1 MIFSIIN
8 RNNTNYTNYTNST
21 NSTNSTNN
29 KMFLNFKLKEVSYT
43 PPPPSSQENELIS
56 NTVNTQSIKKM
67 KWGEPT
73 WFLFHTLAHKLKPEY
88 RHIIIKPLLQIIYT
102 ICINLPCPTCASHA
116 KDYLNAINFDY
127 IQTKEQ
133 LINLFFVFHNKIN
146 EKKSYPIFTKQQL
159 DEKYATAN
167 TINIINNFI
176 YYYNDTSFNINMIS
190 SKLYRNN
197 LIVMLNKWFNENIQY
212 FNL

>member
-1 MIFSIIN
+1 MIFSIVN
-8 RNNTNYTNYTNST
+8 RNNTNSKNNR
-21 NSTNSTNN
+21 NNTNN
-29 KMFLNFKLKEVSYT
+29 TLFLNFNLNNVR
-43 PPPPSSQENELIS
+43 PPPSSQKKELIS
-56 NTVNTQSIKKM
+56 NNENIQSIKKM

-88 RHIIIKPLLQIIYT
+88 TRIIIKSLLQTFYT

-127 IQTKEQ
+127 IQSKEQ

-146 EKKSYPIFTKQQL
+146 QQKSYPIFTKQQL
-159 DEKYATAN
+159 DEKYETAN
-167 TINIINNFI
+167 TINIIHNFI
-176 YYYNDTSFNINMIS
+176 YYYNDTSFNINLIS
-190 SKLYRNN
+190 AKVYRNN
-197 LIVMLNKWFNENIQY
+197 LIVLLNKWFNENIQY